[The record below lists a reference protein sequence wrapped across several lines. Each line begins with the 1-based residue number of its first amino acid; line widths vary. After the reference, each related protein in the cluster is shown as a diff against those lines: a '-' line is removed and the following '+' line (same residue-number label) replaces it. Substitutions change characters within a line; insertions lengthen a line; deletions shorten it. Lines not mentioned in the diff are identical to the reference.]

1 MEDKNETFEYHYSAA
16 EQEEVRK
23 IREKYAPKAGNT
35 DRESKLQRLRDLDKS
50 ATKPGLIASLSAGI
64 TGMLLLGAGMCCTME
79 WAGKLFVPG
88 IVIGVAGL
96 LLMAA
101 ANPLYHHITKKQR
114 EKLAPEIMKLTDEL
128 MK

>member
-1 MEDKNETFEYHYSAA
+1 MEDKNETFEYHYSAT
-16 EQEEVRK
+16 EQKEVRK
-23 IREKYAPKAGNT
+23 IREKYALKEST
-35 DRESKLQRLRDLDKS
+35 EQESKMEHLRRLDKS

-64 TGMLLLGAGMCCTME
+64 TGMLLLGVGMCCTLE
-79 WAGKLFVPG
+79 WASKLFIPG